1 MSTYKT
7 RAIILNK
14 KPWRENDILYSLYTE
29 NFGKVRA
36 VARGAK
42 KITSK
47 LASHLEPLMIT
58 DLMIAKSKGIDKIA
72 GGSLVRDFCLLKSN
86 LPKLILA
93 SQAVELVDNMIE
105 LEQGEQRVFNLLERF
120 FIFLNDDRFKEDS
133 GLLKAKASLKVFS
146 LQLLD
151 LLGYTPELYDC
162 VHCKFEMDEKEN
174 FFHSKEGGLLCN
186 KCSQLFIDRQEISV
200 NTIKF
205 LRLMLISDLGE
216 IEKINL
222 DESLFKEIERVID
235 SFLRYQ
241 LDRELKSDK
250 YLNNWREY
258 VKMG

>member
-14 KPWRENDILYSLYTE
+14 KPWRENDALYSLYTE

-42 KITSK
+42 KVTSK
-47 LASHLEPLMIT
+47 LAPHLEPLMVT

-72 GGSLVRDFCLLKSN
+72 GSSLVRDFCRLKSN

-105 LEQGEQRVFNLLERF
+105 LEQGDQRVFNLLERL
-120 FIFLNDDRFKEDS
+120 FIFLNGNFKEYN
-133 GLLKAKASLKVFS
+133 GFLKAKASLKVFS

-151 LLGYTPELYDC
+151 LLGYTPELYSC
-162 VHCKFEMDEKEN
+162 IHCKFEIDETEN
-174 FFHSKEGGLLCN
+174 FFHSEKGGLLCN
-186 KCSQLFIDRQEISV
+186 KCSQLFTDRQEISV
-200 NTIKF
+200 STIKF

-222 DESLFKEIERVID
+222 DEFLFKEIERVID

-250 YLNNWREY
+250 YLTNWREY
-258 VKMG
+258 VKMV